1 MTAAQVWPPTFDR
14 DDIVV
19 RGDALSWA
27 VFSSC
32 DKYRYL
38 LGRIW
43 DPALPIIVWVMLNPS
58 TADHAKPDPTIRKC
72 IGFSTRWG
80 GGGIVVANMFGYR
93 STDADMLLV
102 QSDPVGPWNEQAIEY
117 ALGLTAAPG
126 GMPVVA
132 GWGKIRT
139 RWDARAWQVTNM
151 LRGAA
156 HCIGVN
162 DNGTPRHPL
171 MIAYATPRLPLAQAR
186 DNLRAGLRNGLPVD
200 ATAG

>member
-1 MTAAQVWPPTFDR
+1 MTALWPPTFER

-19 RGDALSWA
+19 RGEASSWA
-27 VFSSC
+27 VLSSC

-58 TADHAKPDPTIRKC
+58 VADHAKPDPTIRKC
-72 IGFSTRWG
+72 VGFSTRWG
-80 GGGIVVANMFGYR
+80 GGGIVVANLFGWR

-102 QSDPVGPWNEQAIEY
+102 QSDPVGPWNERAIEY
-117 ALGLTAAPG
+117 AMSLTTAGLPA
-126 GMPVVA
+126 VA

-139 RWDARAWQVTNM
+139 RWDARAWQVTNV
-151 LRGAA
+151 LRGA

-171 MIAYATPRLPLAQAR
+171 MVKYATPRLPLTDAR
-186 DNLRAGLRNGLPVD
+186 NNLRAGLRNGLPLD

>member
-1 MTAAQVWPPTFDR
+1 MTAAVSLWPPTFDR

-19 RGDALSWA
+19 RGDASSWA
-27 VFSSC
+27 VLSTC
-32 DKYRYL
+32 ETYRYL

-43 DPALPIIVWVMLNPS
+43 DPALPVIVWVMLNPS
-58 TADHAKPDPTIRKC
+58 TADHMKADPTIRKC

-80 GGGIVVANMFGYR
+80 GGGIVVANMFGWR

-117 ALGLTAAPG
+117 AMSLTTPALPA
-126 GMPVVA
+126 VA

-139 RWDARAWQVTNM
+139 RWNARAWQVTNM
-151 LRGAA
+151 LRGA

-162 DNGTPRHPL
+162 ENGTPRHPL
-171 MIAYATPRLPLAQAR
+171 MIKYATPRLPLTDAR
-186 DNLRAGLRNGLPVD
+186 SNLRAGLPNGLPLTA
-200 ATAG
+200 ATV

>member
-1 MTAAQVWPPTFDR
+1 MTAAAPLWPPTFDR

-19 RGDALSWA
+19 RGDASSWA
-27 VFSSC
+27 VLSTC
-32 DKYRYL
+32 ETYRYL

-43 DPALPIIVWVMLNPS
+43 DPALPVIVWVMLNPS
-58 TADHAKPDPTIRKC
+58 TADHMKADPTIRKC

-80 GGGIVVANMFGYR
+80 GGGIVVANMFGWR

-117 ALGLTAAPG
+117 AMSLTTPALPA
-126 GMPVVA
+126 VA

-139 RWDARAWQVTNM
+139 RWNACAWQVTNM
-151 LRGAA
+151 LRGA

-162 DNGTPRHPL
+162 ENGTPRHPL
-171 MIAYATPRLPLAQAR
+171 MIKYATPRLPLTDAR
-186 DNLRAGLRNGLPVD
+186 SNLRAGLPNGLPLTA
-200 ATAG
+200 ATV